1 MVSGIDDRQRRATNS
16 APPQNARDEMPFDGN
31 AERSAPVRLPDAPHS
46 EPPIEARIIDEAL
59 KILGPNGQK
68 WIQGREA
75 DQQHNHCMIGAI
87 KLARRRLKV
96 KGDATERLVLNVLYR
111 DNGLGQLQFI
121 ERFNDKPGR
130 SFNHVRETF
139 LLAKCEAL
147 SHARRGG
154 PPLIAEMARIL
165 WLEG

>member
-1 MVSGIDDRQRRATNS
+1 
-16 APPQNARDEMPFDGN
+16 MPFDGN
-31 AERSAPVRLPDAPHS
+31 AERSAPVRLPDAPQC

-59 KILGPNGQK
+59 EILGPNGEK

-75 DQQHNHCMIGAI
+75 DQRHNHCMIGAI

-96 KGDATERLVLNVLYR
+96 KGDDTERLMLNALYR
-111 DNGLGQLQFI
+111 DNGQERVQFI
-121 ERFNDKPGR
+121 ERFNDQSGQ
-130 SFNHVRETF
+130 SFNRVRETF

-154 PPLIAEMARIL
+154 PRLIADMARIFGL
-165 WLEG
+165 RDEYE

>member
-1 MVSGIDDRQRRATNS
+1 
-16 APPQNARDEMPFDGN
+16 MPFDGN

-59 KILGPNGQK
+59 KILGPNGEK

-75 DQQHNHCMIGAI
+75 DKQHNHCMIGAI

-96 KGDATERLVLNVLYR
+96 KGDDTERLMLNALYR
-111 DNGLGQLQFI
+111 DNGHGRLQFI
-121 ERFNDKPGR
+121 EGFNDQSGQ
-130 SFNHVRETF
+130 SFNRVRETL

-147 SHARRGG
+147 SRARRGG
-154 PPLIAEMARIL
+154 PPLVAEMARIL
-165 WLEG
+165 GLRDD